1 MAENW
6 PPSSGPRE
14 RGRLEERFLN
24 FLAGVPG
31 SERIDALGLP
41 SHEGVEYA
49 DFLLDG
55 RRVVVEVK
63 SLETDTALKV
73 EEVLQK
79 HKNRPEYP
87 VFYGEWP
94 LERVLAYLPDRDAIR
109 AEIYEGVTRSIE
121 RAFKKAGHQVAG
133 TKSLLRLQ
141 DPIGILVL
149 LNGSLEIFSPE
160 LLAQRVSQTF
170 VKKNDAGDIRYPHI
184 QWACVVSE
192 THYAPLGQL
201 QAMPIIKIEGPT
213 AVRYPGSSTVV
224 DDLRDRWAKHC
235 GHQLIV
241 ANPKRV
247 TDSAFRAFTADRQ
260 DTATNLQR
268 DELLR
273 REYRADPYLA
283 TLDAKALQEY
293 AVDLFHKLKP
303 CFIKDLEKPAEDLA
317 RAYRVQWTHLLEEVN
332 RRGVDMRAVLPSDRL

>member
-6 PPSSGPRE
+6 PPSTGTRE

-94 LERVLAYLPDRDAIR
+94 LERVLAHLPDRDAIR
-109 AEIYEGVTRSIE
+109 AEIYE
-121 RAFKKAGHQVAG
+121 
-133 TKSLLRLQ
+133 
-141 DPIGILVL
+141 
-149 LNGSLEIFSPE
+149 
-160 LLAQRVSQTF
+160 
-170 VKKNDAGDIRYPHI
+170 
-184 QWACVVSE
+184 
-192 THYAPLGQL
+192 
-201 QAMPIIKIEGPT
+201 
-213 AVRYPGSSTVV
+213 
-224 DDLRDRWAKHC
+224 
-235 GHQLIV
+235 
-241 ANPKRV
+241 RV
-247 TDSAFRAFTADRQ
+247 T
-260 DTATNLQR
+260 
-268 DELLR
+268 
-273 REYRADPYLA
+273 
-283 TLDAKALQEY
+283 
-293 AVDLFHKLKP
+293 
-303 CFIKDLEKPAEDLA
+303 
-317 RAYRVQWTHLLEEVN
+317 
-332 RRGVDMRAVLPSDRL
+332 